1 LEYATFHPFRGH
13 GYTIE
18 HGSSHPDIPDYRKK

>member
-1 LEYATFHPFRGH
+1 MITAELLETRSGHIGH

-18 HGSSHPDIPDYRKK
+18 HGDETGPVYW